1 MISKKKYVEIQSIIN
16 LPVKWTNIN
25 KLKKESV
32 RAEKKLVL

>member
-1 MISKKKYVEIQSIIN
+1 MISKKKYVEIQSIN